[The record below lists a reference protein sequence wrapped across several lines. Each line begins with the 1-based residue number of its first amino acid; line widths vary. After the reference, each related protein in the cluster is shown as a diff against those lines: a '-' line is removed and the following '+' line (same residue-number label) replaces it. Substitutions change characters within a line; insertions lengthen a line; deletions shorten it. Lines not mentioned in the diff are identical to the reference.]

1 MLQANTTISVV
12 PAEHGQTNQSWG
24 AIFYNSMRQN
34 QSFAVAGKLAF
45 HMIPEHSLLIL
56 TNLM

>member
-12 PAEHGQTNQSWG
+12 QQNMDKPSKLG